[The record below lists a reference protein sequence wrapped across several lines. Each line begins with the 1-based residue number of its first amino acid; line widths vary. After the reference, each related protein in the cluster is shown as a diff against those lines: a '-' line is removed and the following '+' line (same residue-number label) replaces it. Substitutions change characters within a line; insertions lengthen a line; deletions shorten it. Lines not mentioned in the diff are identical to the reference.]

1 VPAANVR
8 DRTFAGNFGS
18 PLPLGVGA
26 ERLMMGQRM
35 SISEER
41 SRAFEAFPFVRPG
54 EETSPVL
61 GPTAQRHIASTLR
74 TMYNDLVQ
82 EPLPEQF
89 LDLIARLD
97 QSRPEGE

>member
-1 VPAANVR
+1 VR
-8 DRTFAGNFGS
+8 YRTFAGNFG
-18 PLPLGVGA
+18 LTLTLGAGA

-35 SISEER
+35 SITEDRGPPLEP
-41 SRAFEAFPFVRPG
+41 FPFVRPG

-61 GPTAQRHIASTLR
+61 GPTAQRHIASNLR
-74 TMYNDLVQ
+74 TMYNDVVQ

-97 QSRPEGE
+97 QGHPERE